1 MRVIKLDEQA
11 VCEVHAM
18 LSGKDTR
25 LAEILTRSQPQ
36 ESPEGIEWRVP
47 VTPQT
52 VHCVESICM
61 LADDEGCLV
70 GFDLDGSLSERDRA
84 FFEDVISHRS
94 AEAESIL
101 KRLGARVGELSAFA
115 VNCLKVL
122 LRMGPAAIAG
132 RRSFDGE
139 QLKRVVLVGVY
150 GGEHVGDIAILG
162 GVLFRL
168 HRQFGV
174 REARLF
180 SHQPEY
186 TRRLTACLDT
196 PVSLEVLP
204 DQPAQLERALG
215 DTDALFWAGGP
226 LMDLPPVLVKQ
237 LASVYSVQRR
247 GCPFFLEG
255 VGVGP
260 FRRAPSRWVARRIAR
275 SAARITVRTTG
286 AARDPIL
293 DGIDINIGRDPAFD
307 YLETRRE
314 LNRLSDA
321 EAKSVQSLLAD
332 TDDRILV
339 GINLRPIRHFWS
351 KRGEAYSRS
360 MEQRFMDN
368 LAEGMRLFARQAARP
383 VSYIFFP
390 MNLIQIGY
398 SDLAAAY
405 RLQRLVGKEVDLRV
419 WQADPDVDGV
429 LHLLRK
435 LDLALTMRFHA
446 SIFSLSQ
453 KIPTIGIDYYPG
465 EGGKVEQ
472 LFHDLGLK
480 EDVRRMDEVETEW
493 LIRRLHENCPDSAES
508 GVAG

>member
-1 MRVIKLDEQA
+1 
-11 VCEVHAM
+11 
-18 LSGKDTR
+18 
-25 LAEILTRSQPQ
+25 
-36 ESPEGIEWRVP
+36 
-47 VTPQT
+47 
-52 VHCVESICM
+52 M
-61 LADDEGCLV
+61 LADDEDWQLN
-70 GFDLDGSLSERDRA
+70 FDLDKSLSDRERA
-84 FFEDVISHRS
+84 FFEDIIRHRS
-94 AEAESIL
+94 AIADSL
-101 KRLGARVGELSAFA
+101 FKRITSRFDELSSFA
-115 VNCLKVL
+115 VNCFKVL
-122 LRMGPAAIAG
+122 LRMGPATLAG
-132 RRSFDGE
+132 SRPFNGE

-168 HRQFGV
+168 HQQFGV
-174 REARLF
+174 QEARLF

-196 PVSLEVLP
+196 PVSLQVLA
-204 DQPAQLERALG
+204 DQPTQLERALG
-215 DTDALFWAGGP
+215 DTDALIWAGGP

-237 LASVYSVQRR
+237 LASIYQVQRR

-255 VGVGP
+255 VGIGP

-275 SAARITVRTTG
+275 SAARIFVRTTG

-293 DGIDINIGRDPAFD
+293 DGIDVNIGRDPAFD
-307 YLETRRE
+307 YLETRQE
-314 LNRLSDA
+314 LTRLANA
-321 EAKSVQSLLAD
+321 EMESVETLLAN

-339 GINLRPIRHFWS
+339 GVNLRPIRHFWS

-360 MEQRFMDN
+360 MEQRFMNN
-368 LAEGMRLFARQAARP
+368 LGVGMSQFARQATRP

-390 MNLIQIGY
+390 MNLIQRGY
-398 SDLAAAY
+398 SDLAIAY

-419 WQADPDVDGV
+419 WQADPDIDGV
-429 LHLLRK
+429 LYLLRK
-435 LDLALTMRFHA
+435 LDMALTMRFHA

-472 LFHDLGLK
+472 LFLDLGLK

-493 LIRRLHENCPDSAES
+493 LVKRLNENCP
-508 GVAG
+508 G